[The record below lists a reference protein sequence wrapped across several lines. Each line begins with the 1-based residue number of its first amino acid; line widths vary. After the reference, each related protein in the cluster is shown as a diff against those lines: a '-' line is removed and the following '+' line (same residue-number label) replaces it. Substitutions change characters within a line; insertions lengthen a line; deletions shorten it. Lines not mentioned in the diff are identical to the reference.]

1 MTPDALLATDPVF
14 QLNVFLWALED
25 LPNTVAINPVL
36 RKAGY
41 KLSSIG
47 RRLLVPGDEKT
58 LTALRKILK
67 STDLSPCH
75 PDLYLHNAEHSTM
88 IVLELKS
95 HGFSINSSNTRQAT
109 KLIISAHNMEE
120 SFAET
125 CPKPGHVVYGT
136 VENDASNLAATLHS
150 LEKTITS
157 TGVHAAPTAVIG
169 ISVDTHTVK
178 LSSPKPHDLPQPAE
192 RALETPA
199 TILRSQRDNDVRPL
213 YFIPWI
219 PGIEKTQ
226 NPELQKDGYRELT
239 ARVIIEALVDVG
251 QAILPT
257 TLEIR
262 GENLL
267 RRATFGVFDQWL
279 DVDRK
284 QFIAAAV
291 KVINARLRSLDYV
304 RSKGRHVLTI
314 ELSDTTTQNNVLKLL
329 EQSKPEDVE
338 SNIQGVI
345 ATVEQATLFD

>member
-25 LPNTVAINPVL
+25 LPDTVAINPVL
-36 RKAGY
+36 HKAGY
-41 KLSSIG
+41 QLSSIG

-58 LTALRKILK
+58 LIALRQFFG
-67 STDLSPCH
+67 STDRSPCH
-75 PDLYLHNAEHSTM
+75 PDLYLHNAEHPTM

-95 HGFSINSSNTRQAT
+95 HGFSINSSNIRQAT
-109 KLIISAHNMEE
+109 KLIISANNMEE

-125 CPKPGHVVYGT
+125 RPKPGHVVYGT
-136 VENDASNLAATLHS
+136 VESDASNLAATLHS
-150 LEKTITS
+150 LEQKITS
-157 TGVHAAPTAVIG
+157 TGVPAAPTAVMG

-192 RALETPA
+192 KALETPA
-199 TILRSQRDNDVRPL
+199 TILRSQPDNDIRPL

-239 ARVIIEALVDVG
+239 ARVIVEALVVVG

-262 GENLL
+262 GEDLL

-279 DVDRK
+279 DVDRN
-284 QFIAAAV
+284 QFIAAAI
-291 KVINARLRSLDYV
+291 KVVNSRLQSLDCV
-304 RSKGRHVLTI
+304 HSKGRHILTI
-314 ELSDTTTQNNVLKLL
+314 KLADTTTQNNVLKLL
-329 EQSKPEDVE
+329 EQSKPEDTE
-338 SNIQGVI
+338 SNIQGMI
-345 ATVEQATLFD
+345 ATVNQATLFD